1 MEEKYMFYR
10 LKILIKRST
19 ELVKKSDEL
28 FEWKKST
35 TYTVLKRLC
44 EKGIFENNKCKLSS
58 S

>member
-19 ELVKKSDEL
+19 E
-28 FEWKKST
+28 
-35 TYTVLKRLC
+35 YTVLKRLC

-58 S
+58 SWMIENVNNLK